1 MEVQKRKKM
10 SGKSYLPTRGVYKI
24 KVTPF
29 IDFTDEPVIQYD
41 ILIIQNTFVG
51 DCK

>member
-1 MEVQKRKKM
+1 M

-41 ILIIQNTFVG
+41 IPVGQNTSVG